1 MLRDL
6 TSLRGG
12 FSKGSWMEN
21 EGTYDFKYEVGT
33 LIEDTGKIGIITK
46 TLASGAL
53 KTNISAIKW
62 RNNYEISYN
71 DGDVQ
76 IIAERTFMKL
86 IESGVIKILSENN
99 NS

>member
-1 MLRDL
+1 MD
-6 TSLRGG
+6 TD
-12 FSKGSWMEN
+12 
-21 EGTYDFKYEVGT
+21 EGHDFKYEVGT

-53 KTNISAIKW
+53 KTNVSAIKW

-76 IIAERTFMKL
+76 IIAETTFMKL
-86 IESGVIKILSENN
+86 IISGVIKILSEDI

>member
-1 MLRDL
+1 MALGL
-6 TSLRGG
+6 CL
-12 FSKGSWMEN
+12 N
-21 EGTYDFKYEVGT
+21 
-33 LIEDTGKIGIITK
+33 EDTGKIGIITK

-53 KTNISAIKW
+53 KTNVSAIKW

-86 IESGVIKILSENN
+86 IDSGVIKILSSNN

>member
-1 MLRDL
+1 M
-6 TSLRGG
+6 SN
-12 FSKGSWMEN
+12 KG
-21 EGTYDFKYEVGT
+21 YDFIYEVGT
-33 LIEDTGKIGIITK
+33 LISDSGKIGIITR

-53 KTNISAIKW
+53 KTNITAIKW

-76 IIAERTFMKL
+76 IIAEKTFMKL
-86 IESGVIKILSENN
+86 IDTGVIKILSSDI

>member
-1 MLRDL
+1 MSD
-6 TSLRGG
+6 
-12 FSKGSWMEN
+12 KG
-21 EGTYDFKYEVGT
+21 YDFIYEVGT
-33 LIEDTGKIGIITK
+33 LICDSGKIGIITR

-53 KTNISAIKW
+53 KTNITAIKW

-76 IIAERTFMKL
+76 IIAEKTFMKL
-86 IESGVIKILSENN
+86 IDAGVIKILSSDI

>member
-1 MLRDL
+1 MD
-6 TSLRGG
+6 TDGG
-12 FSKGSWMEN
+12 
-21 EGTYDFKYEVGT
+21 YDFKYEVGT

-53 KTNISAIKW
+53 KTNVSAIKW

-76 IIAERTFMKL
+76 IIAETTFMKL
-86 IESGVIKILSENN
+86 ISSGVIKILSDDN

>member
-1 MLRDL
+1 L
-6 TSLRGG
+6 TLLPES
-12 FSKGSWMEN
+12 FSKESWMESHD
-21 EGTYDFKYEVGT
+21 EYEFKYEVGT

-53 KTNISAIKW
+53 KTSVSAIKW

-76 IIAERTFMKL
+76 IIAETTFVKL
-86 IESGVIKILSENN
+86 IDSGVIKILSEDN